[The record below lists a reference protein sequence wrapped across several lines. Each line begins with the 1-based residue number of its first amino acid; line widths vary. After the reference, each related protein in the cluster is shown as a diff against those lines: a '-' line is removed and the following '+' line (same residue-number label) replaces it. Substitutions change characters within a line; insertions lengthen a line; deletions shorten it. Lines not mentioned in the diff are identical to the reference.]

1 MGESCR
7 AGRLGRASNRFTW
20 LTMSSLTPCPVQDA
34 TLTHYSSY
42 TEEEILPVAQLML
55 NYTLDRN
62 FPSND
67 SFYRKYSSRKYMK
80 AAVFVRDW
88 AVRIWPRQAA
98 GVKKCGHELYEIM
111 IERER
116 NAKLLETEGG
126 DF

>member
-1 MGESCR
+1 MGESR
-7 AGRLGRASNRFTW
+7 SPTRMIVPM
-20 LTMSSLTPCPVQDA
+20 LTVCLSQDA

-42 TEEEILPVAQLML
+42 TEAEILPVAQLML

-88 AVRIWPRQAA
+88 AVRVWPRQAA
-98 GVKKCGHELYEIM
+98 GVKKTGHELYEII

-126 DF
+126 EF

>member
-1 MGESCR
+1 MPAISD
-7 AGRLGRASNRFTW
+7 S
-20 LTMSSLTPCPVQDA
+20 QDA

-62 FPSND
+62 FPAND

-88 AVRIWPRQAA
+88 AVRSWPRQAA
-98 GVKKCGHELYEIM
+98 GAKRTGNELAQVIL
-111 IERER
+111 ERER
-116 NAKLLETEGG
+116 LLAEG
-126 DF
+126 DIVAPDY